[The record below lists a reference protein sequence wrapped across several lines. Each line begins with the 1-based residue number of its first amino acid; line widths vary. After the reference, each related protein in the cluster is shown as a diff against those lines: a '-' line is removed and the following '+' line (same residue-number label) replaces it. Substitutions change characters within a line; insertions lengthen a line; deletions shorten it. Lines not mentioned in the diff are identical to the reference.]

1 MSNNKINIIGWVGD
15 NPKQKVFD
23 DTNNRVTKIS
33 VAVKNY
39 GVKSKD
45 DETTWFECD
54 AWNGLGDRIFEYVTK
69 GREIQ
74 VEGRLVVS
82 TYDKKVN
89 GETVKWPKVHIK
101 MSDFH
106 LCGKKPESKEEN
118 GSAETPL

>member
-1 MSNNKINIIGWVGD
+1 MSNNTINIIGYVGD
-15 NPKQKVFD
+15 APKQKVFD
-23 DTNNRVTKIS
+23 DTNNKVTKIS

-39 GVKSKD
+39 SAKSKE

-54 AWNGLGDRIFEYVTK
+54 AWNGLGDRVFEYVTK

-74 VEGRLVVS
+74 VEGRLMIS

-101 MSDFH
+101 MSGFH
-106 LCGKKPESKEEN
+106 LCGKRPESN
-118 GSAETPL
+118 AESSSEAAPF